1 MFSFCNEFSNPLM
14 CFKVQAFVY
23 FIYVVMNS
31 CITKH
36 LTSLVE
42 TICNHTNTNVQITYD
57 KEGKKLHYCDR
68 FTKQYTSKIVHQTM
82 LQPIKI

>member
-1 MFSFCNEFSNPLM
+1 MVFEGASFCLFYISSNELLYH
-14 CFKVQAFVY
+14 K
-23 FIYVVMNS
+23 
-31 CITKH
+31 T

-42 TICNHTNTNVQITYD
+42 TICNHTNTNVQIAYD